1 MKNVMKRIGKFLV
14 TLSPTVIAIGMNFLV
29 SIIAMI
35 ICGVVLGMQMG
46 VSGEINAITQE
57 DMTNRLLDMVMEYA
71 IPATIVFQ
79 LFNFLIFGLW
89 FKLWGHNKFV
99 NPLKVVK
106 GSNLGVAFLAAVSL
120 EMLIGV
126 AMSVVAVFWPE
137 VIQSFAEL
145 MEQSGVGEMNVL
157 SFLATVILAPI
168 TEELIFRGVTM
179 RLTKWAGMSFVVG
192 NIVQAVLFG
201 AFHMNW
207 VQGVYATLIGLVLGY
222 LGHRYKTLWVPMLV
236 HLFCNLYATVIG
248 MFEIPDT
255 ILVNVIMFILG
266 TVFAIGAIL
275 IMKKENSKVAVAE
288 SAASMEQ
295 NSVELN

>member
-14 TLSPTVIAIGMNFLV
+14 TLSPTVIAVGLNFLV
-29 SIIAMI
+29 SFIAMI
-35 ICGVVLGMQMG
+35 ICGVILGMQLGM
-46 VSGEINAITQE
+46 SGEMNTITTD
-57 DMTNRLLDMVMEYA
+57 DMMNRLLDMVMEYT
-71 IPATIVFQ
+71 IPATIIFQ

-89 FKLWGHNKFV
+89 FKFWGHNKFV
-99 NPLKVVK
+99 NPFKVVK
-106 GSNLGVAFLAAVSL
+106 GSNVGVALLAAVSL

-137 VIQSFAEL
+137 VIQSFADL
-145 MEQSGVGEMNVL
+145 MEESGVGEMNVL

-201 AFHMNW
+201 VFHLNL

-222 LGHRYKTLWVPMLV
+222 LGHRYKTLWVPILV
-236 HLFCNLYATVIG
+236 HLFCNLYATVLG
-248 MFEIPDT
+248 VFEIPDT
-255 ILVNVIMFILG
+255 ILTNVIFFVIG
-266 TVFAIGAIL
+266 TVFAVGAIL
-275 IMKKENSKVAVAE
+275 IMKKENRKVTAVENVVSAE
-288 SAASMEQ
+288 T
-295 NSVELN
+295 N

>member
-14 TLSPTVIAIGMNFLV
+14 TLSPTVIAVGMNFLV
-29 SIIAMI
+29 SIVMVIL
-35 ICGVVLGMQMG
+35 CGVMLGMQMG
-46 VSGEINAITQE
+46 MSGEINAITQD
-57 DMTNRLLDMVMEYA
+57 DMMNRLLDMVMEYA
-71 IPATIVFQ
+71 IPATIIFQ

-106 GSNLGVAFLAAVSL
+106 GSNLGVAFCSAVSL

-126 AMSVVAVFWPE
+126 AMTIVAVVWPE
-137 VIQSFAEL
+137 VIQSFVEM
-145 MEQSGVGEMNVL
+145 MEMSGVGEMNVL

-201 AFHMNW
+201 VFHMNL
-207 VQGVYATLIGLVLGY
+207 VQGVYASVIGLVLGY
-222 LGHRYKTLWVPMLV
+222 LGHRYKTLWVPILV

-255 ILVNVIMFILG
+255 ILTNVIMFVLG
-266 TVFAIGAIL
+266 TGFAVGAFLL
-275 IMKKENSKVAVAE
+275 IKREDKKMVAVEAE
-288 SAASMEQ
+288 
-295 NSVELN
+295 

>member
-14 TLSPTVIAIGMNFLV
+14 TLSPTVIAVGMNFLV
-29 SIIAMI
+29 SIVMVIL
-35 ICGVVLGMQMG
+35 CGVMLGMQMG
-46 VSGEINAITQE
+46 MSGEINAITQD
-57 DMTNRLLDMVMEYA
+57 DMMNRLLDMVMEYA
-71 IPATIVFQ
+71 IPATIIFQ

-106 GSNLGVAFLAAVSL
+106 GSNLGVAFCSAVSL

-126 AMSVVAVFWPE
+126 AMTIVAVVWPE
-137 VIQSFAEL
+137 VIQSFVEM
-145 MEQSGVGEMNVL
+145 MEMSGVGEMNVL

-201 AFHMNW
+201 VFHMNL
-207 VQGVYATLIGLVLGY
+207 VQGVYASVIGLVLGY
-222 LGHRYKTLWVPMLV
+222 LGHRYKTLWVPILV

-255 ILVNVIMFILG
+255 ILTNVIMFVLG
-266 TVFAIGAIL
+266 TVFAVGAIL
-275 IMKKENSKVAVAE
+275 LMKKEDKKLVAVEAE
-288 SAASMEQ
+288 
-295 NSVELN
+295 